1 MDSIEKHKTLAVL
14 PASDP
19 KREAGS
25 SRPPLN
31 APTMAFTPTTFVTR
45 EESASPDRP
54 APQPDNSVTSGGKP
68 FGDYDLLREIARGGM
83 GVVYKARHRKLQR
96 VVALKMIL
104 SGQFASPEDVQRFSA
119 EAQAAA
125 NLDHPGIVPIYEV
138 GECEGRHYY
147 AMGYVHG
154 ISLAVELADGPM
166 EPTKAAELA
175 EKIAE
180 AVQYAHDRGV
190 VHRDLKPANVLL
202 DEDHQPRVTDFGLA
216 KQLAQDSHLTASG
229 QVLGTPSYMPPEQ
242 ASGDLAR
249 IGPLSDVYSI
259 GAILYAQLTGRPPF
273 FAASSVDTLR
283 QVLEREPVSPRV
295 LNPKIPTDLD
305 TICLKCLQKEPA
317 RRYASARDLAADLSR
332 FLQGEPV
339 LARPVSSLDRALK
352 WARRRPALAAL
363 WGLVIVLAVSG
374 VGGISWQW
382 WRAEVSARRSRDL
395 AIIAQDERDD
405 AQKARDETKRELR
418 RSLLLQS
425 RAGRFSGLAGRR
437 FSGLEAVAR
446 GVEIAP
452 GDDLR
457 DEAIACLALADVRV
471 ERAIR
476 FAQPVPPGVVAA
488 FDPLVERYAI
498 SDAQGTITIHE
509 VKSDAPLAELAGPGM
524 AIAWILRFS
533 PDGKFLAAK
542 HESPGES
549 LVQIWDLSKREPVFK
564 TTDPIAFAALDF
576 HPSAAQAALVDASG
590 KLRLVDLESGEELK
604 SWPVE
609 MQPYTICYDPSG
621 TRLAMSNHQEQN
633 VRLFDLTAGRFVA
646 QLPHSSGVRGMSWGP
661 RGRRLATASG
671 LAVCLWDVERTK
683 RIATLEG
690 HGNTVTHVIFTRQGD
705 LLASYGWD
713 NETRFWDPRKG
724 TQLFSLPGEILQ
736 FGRFSPDDGLVG
748 YKTSEREIGIW
759 RVAPGRELQTLGV
772 ASHQAPHIVRGSFS
786 RDDRLLATASHDGLK
801 LWDAAEQRE
810 VLHVPLSQL
819 ASAAFAPADQGLLL
833 SDQRGLSLWPLSRS
847 DEPNLIRLQ
856 LRATPVNVGSSA
868 PGIGAASRDGKL
880 VALADGTQVEV
891 FDVDSDRR
899 FTRLFTGPH
908 ENSASIAVSPD
919 GRWVASGTW
928 KGTGVKVWNV
938 ETRTLQRELPV
949 EGNANV
955 AFSPDGTLLGTST
968 GYDYRLWS
976 VGDWQPGERVTREQG
991 GDVPGVVC
999 FSPDS
1004 RTWAVLAGR
1013 TGTLRLL
1020 STRGQRVL
1028 AELESGPQFPLCF
1041 SHDGTRLAVL
1051 GNKGRVDV
1059 WNLAL
1064 LGTELSRLSLPA
1076 EFVPAGT
1083 SPAAGS
1089 PENSATL
1096 KPLIVEVA
1104 PPMAK

>member
-1 MDSIEKHKTLAVL
+1 MDSTEKPKPLAVL
-14 PASDP
+14 
-19 KREAGS
+19 GS
-25 SRPPLN
+25 SNAGENGNSSASPPVN
-31 APTMAFTPTTFVTR
+31 AATIAFTPTTFDARAETPVAER
-45 EESASPDRP
+45 SAQ
-54 APQPDNSVTSGGKP
+54 QPDVSAKESGKP

-83 GVVYKARHRKLQR
+83 GVVYQARHRKLQR

-138 GECEGRHYY
+138 GEHDGRHYY

-154 ISLAVELADGPM
+154 RSLAVELADGPM

-180 AVQYAHDRGV
+180 AVQYAHDHGV

-202 DEDHQPRVTDFGLA
+202 DEEHQPRITDFGLA

-283 QVLEREPVSPRV
+283 QVLEREPVSPKA

-332 FLQGEPV
+332 FLHGEPV
-339 LARPVSSLDRALK
+339 LARPVSALDRALK

-363 WGLVIVLAVSG
+363 WGLVIFLAVSG
-374 VGGISWQW
+374 VGGISGQW
-382 WRAEVSARRSRDL
+382 WRAEISAKRSREL
-395 AIIAQDERDD
+395 AKIAQDERDD
-405 AQKARDETKRELR
+405 AQTARDETKRELR

-488 FDPLVERYAI
+488 FDPLVERYAT
-498 SDAQGTITIHE
+498 SDAQGTITIRDA
-509 VKSDAPLAELAGPGM
+509 KSDAPLVELAGPEM
-524 AIAWILRFS
+524 PLAWILRFS
-533 PDGKFLAAK
+533 PNGKYLAAK
-542 HESPGES
+542 HESARES
-549 LVQIWDLSKREPVFK
+549 LVQIWDLLKREPAFK

-576 HPSAAQAALVDASG
+576 HPSAAQVALVDASG
-590 KLRLVDLESGEELK
+590 KLRLVDLETGKDLQ
-604 SWPVE
+604 SWPVG

-621 TRLAMSNHQEQN
+621 TRLAMSNHQELN
-633 VRLFDLTAGRFVA
+633 VRLFDLATGRVDS

-661 RGRRLATASG
+661 GGRLLATASG
-671 LAVCLWDVERTK
+671 LQVYLWDVGKAR
-683 RIATLEG
+683 RIITLEG
-690 HGNTVTHVIFTRQGD
+690 HGNTVTHAIFNRQGS

-713 NETRFWDPRKG
+713 NETRFWDPRRG
-724 TQLFSLPGEILQ
+724 TQLLSLPGEILQ
-736 FGRFSPDDGLVG
+736 FGRFSPDDGRVG

-772 ASHQAPHIVRGSFS
+772 ASQQAPHIVRGSFS
-786 RDDRLLATASHDGLK
+786 HDDRLLATASHEGLR
-801 LWDAAEQRE
+801 LWDVADQRE
-810 VLHVPLSQL
+810 VCFVPLSQL
-819 ASAAFAPADQGLLL
+819 ASAAFTSSDQGLLMA
-833 SDQRGLSLWPLSRS
+833 DQRGISLWPLTRI
-847 DEPNLIRLQ
+847 DEPNLMRLQ
-856 LRATPVNVGSSA
+856 LKATPVNLSTTA
-868 PGIGAASRDGKL
+868 PSICAASRDGKL
-880 VALADGTQVEV
+880 VALADGHQVEV
-891 FDVDSDRR
+891 FEVDSERR
-899 FTRLFTGPH
+899 FTRLFTGSH
-908 ENSASIAVSPD
+908 QNSASICVSPD
-919 GRWVASGTW
+919 GCWVASGTW

-938 ETRTLQRELPV
+938 EARALERELPV
-949 EGNANV
+949 EGNANI

-976 VGDWQPGERVTREQG
+976 VRDWQPGDRVTREQG

-1028 AELESGPQFPLCF
+1028 AELEAGPQSPLCY

-1064 LGTELSRLSLPA
+1064 LGQELSRLKLPA
-1076 EFVPAGT
+1076 DFSPTRAGFDAAKAAA
-1083 SPAAGS
+1083 PAA
-1089 PENSATL
+1089 L
-1096 KPLIVEVA
+1096 KPLVVEMA
-1104 PPMAK
+1104 PPLP